1 MKGYEVALEQ
11 PVPGDGFVD
20 VVAERPGERVAIE
33 IETGKSD
40 VKANPRN
47 ALAAEFD
54 RVIVV
59 ATTPAAATTC
69 QRAVDDL
76 ADDVRLGVELLTW
89 LDVG

>member
-1 MKGYEVALEQ
+1 MPSSAKSTFCFADSRSV
-11 PVPGDGFVD
+11 
-20 VVAERPGERVAIE
+20 RAIGAPRS
-33 IETGKSD
+33 IRLKTGKSD
-40 VKANPRN
+40 VKANLRN

-59 ATTPAAATTC
+59 ATSPAAATTC
-69 QRAVDDL
+69 QSAVDDL